1 MFLVKQ
7 YLNYMLATFAIIV
20 LSFAMIGTGEAKFDK
35 NTIQGMWTFEEGKGE
50 TVKDL
55 SGKGSDGEFV
65 GEIKWVDAK
74 FGGGIEFSG
83 VAAQNYVRIGK
94 EGEPATLAALNF
106 KDSKGFSIH
115 AWVFAT
121 VPPDGKCV
129 IWKGKGCSSW
139 SQFLLGTGAHENVG
153 GRINRAS
160 FHFRTRSAPERF
172 EALGEP
178 LPVKEWV
185 HLVGVWDGTKI
196 HVYVNGELQGSADAV
211 GQPWDSFEAVYIG
224 ADAGCNEPK
233 GRCHWGGI
241 IDEIVIFNVPLS
253 EDEIKSLGNGI
264 EGVFA
269 VDAGGKITTTWG
281 KLKSSK

>member
-1 MFLVKQ
+1 MLLKKG
-7 YLNYMLATFAIIV
+7 YLIYLLTVFAIIV
-20 LSFAMIGTGEAKFDK
+20 LSLVIIETGEARFAAD
-35 NTIQGMWTFEEGKGE
+35 TIQGMWTFEEGQGK

-55 SGKGSDGEFV
+55 SGKGSDGVFV
-65 GEIKWVDAK
+65 GDVKWADAK

-83 VAAQNYVRIGK
+83 EVAQNYVRIGK

-121 VPPDGKCV
+121 IPPNGKCV

-172 EALGEP
+172 EALGEE
-178 LPVKEWV
+178 LPQNEWV

-196 HVYVNGELQGSADAV
+196 YIYVNGELQGSADAV

-224 ADAGCNEPK
+224 ADAGCNEPN

-253 EDEIKSLGNGI
+253 DDEIKSLGNGI

>member
-1 MFLVKQ
+1 MLLKKG
-7 YLNYMLATFAIIV
+7 YLIYLLTVFAIIV
-20 LSFAMIGTGEAKFDK
+20 LSLAIIETGEARFAAD
-35 NTIQGMWTFEEGKGE
+35 TIQGMWTFEEGEGK

-55 SGKGSDGEFV
+55 SGKGSDGVFV
-65 GEIKWVDAK
+65 GDVKWAEAK

-83 VAAQNYVRIGK
+83 EVAQNYVRIGK

-121 VPPDGKCV
+121 IPPNGKCV

-172 EALGEP
+172 EALGEE
-178 LPVKEWV
+178 LPQNEWV
-185 HLVGVWDGTKI
+185 HMVGVWDGTKI
-196 HVYVNGELQGSADAV
+196 YIYVNGKLQGSADAV

-224 ADAGCNEPK
+224 ADAGCNEPN

-281 KLKSSK
+281 KLKSTK

>member
-1 MFLVKQ
+1 MLLKKG
-7 YLNYMLATFAIIV
+7 YLIYLLTVFAIIV
-20 LSFAMIGTGEAKFDK
+20 LSLAIIETAEARFAAD
-35 NTIQGMWTFEEGKGE
+35 TIQGMWTFEEGQGK

-55 SGKGSDGEFV
+55 SGNGSDGVFV
-65 GEIKWVDAK
+65 GDVKWAEAK

-83 VAAQNYVRIGK
+83 EVAQNYVRIGK

-121 VPPDGKCV
+121 IPPNGKCV

-172 EALGEP
+172 EALGEE
-178 LPVKEWV
+178 LPQNEWV

-196 HVYVNGELQGSADAV
+196 YIYVNGKLQGSADAV

-224 ADAGCNEPK
+224 ADAGCNEPN

-241 IDEIVIFNVPLS
+241 IDEIVIFNVPIS

-269 VDAGGKITTTWG
+269 VDAGGKITTTWS